1 MKIQSI
7 LYRNIKSRISDSG
20 IILKTIKFRNGSQF
34 DVVGALESTLGGRR
48 NGGLIDEIKNHDEE
62 AINTIVLPQDVK
74 EGALVREDYRTSGE
88 RMKKRCRICAANGGK
103 ENNPIPCQVLFR
115 KGVETNLQDGFY
127 HHSKRRSLNKLK
139 LTRVLDGFQLKI
151 QSNKL

>member
-88 RMKKRCRICAANGGK
+88 RMKKRCRIYAANGERKTTQSRAKSFWG
-103 ENNPIPCQVLFR
+103 

-127 HHSKRRSLNKLK
+127 HHSKRRSLKQTK
-139 LTRVLDGFQLKI
+139 THKGFGWILVEDIVQ
-151 QSNKL
+151 